1 MPQERLE
8 ESRRQEV
15 FRALVEA
22 QDQGVGVVGSRK
34 EVAKRFGL
42 SDRQVR
48 RIEEEG
54 LAHQWP
60 PL

>member
-1 MPQERLE
+1 MSEERLV

-22 QDQGVGVVGSRK
+22 QDRGVGVVGSRK

-42 SDRQVR
+42 SDRQIR
-48 RIEEEG
+48 QIEHEG
-54 LAHQWP
+54 LNNDWP